1 MVSMTGYG
9 FSEFSN
15 ENFQLSVELKS
26 YNNRYLELYY
36 TTAPIFS
43 LYENEISTLI
53 KQKVK
58 RGKIETYIRF
68 KNLTSDVKLVV
79 DQALLDEYKKAF
91 EKIKSVTNLKV
102 EPSISDY
109 LNQEGLINTLYN
121 SDPSIYKEQLLDS
134 LNEAL
139 TQLVEM
145 REKEGEATKQNLK
158 FLIKEFSSNLDIIN
172 SYAGSLETKLKDQLL
187 ERFDQLLGNRG
198 YDESRF
204 LQEVAILLV
213 KYSINEELERL
224 KAHIV
229 EFNKLVELKEAVG
242 KRIDFLTQ
250 EMNREINTIGSKS
263 IIVEVNQTVVKMKES
278 LENIREQIRNVSV
291 PSMV

>member
-109 LNQEGLINTLYN
+109 LNQEGLITTLYN

-278 LENIREQIRNVSV
+278 LENIREQIRNVE
-291 PSMV
+291 

>member
-134 LNEAL
+134 LNEA
-139 TQLVEM
+139 
-145 REKEGEATKQNLK
+145 
-158 FLIKEFSSNLDIIN
+158 
-172 SYAGSLETKLKDQLL
+172 
-187 ERFDQLLGNRG
+187 
-198 YDESRF
+198 
-204 LQEVAILLV
+204 
-213 KYSINEELERL
+213 
-224 KAHIV
+224 
-229 EFNKLVELKEAVG
+229 
-242 KRIDFLTQ
+242 
-250 EMNREINTIGSKS
+250 
-263 IIVEVNQTVVKMKES
+263 
-278 LENIREQIRNVSV
+278 
-291 PSMV
+291 

>member
-43 LYENEISTLI
+43 VYENEISTLI

-79 DQALLDEYKKAF
+79 DDALLDEYKKAF
-91 EKIKSVTNLKV
+91 EKIKSVTNLKT
-102 EPSISDY
+102 EITIADY
-109 LNQEGLINTLYN
+109 LNQEGLITTMYN
-121 SDPSIYKEQLLDS
+121 LDPSIYKEQLLNS

-172 SYAGSLETKLKDQLL
+172 SYAASLETKLKDQLL
-187 ERFDQLLGNRG
+187 ERFDQLLGSRG

-278 LENIREQIRNVSV
+278 LENIREQIRNVE
-291 PSMV
+291 

>member
-278 LENIREQIRNVSV
+278 LENIREQIRNVE
-291 PSMV
+291 